1 MTTKGRIVIVD
12 DEVALAEGLR
22 DGLVAEGFDVVLA
35 HDGDEGFKRCTEPN
49 VDLIVLDIMLPKRN
63 GYKLC
68 ADLRSAGIS
77 APILMLT
84 AKTGELDEAEA
95 LDTGADDFLTKPFSF
110 VVLLARV
117 RALQRRRQAVDA
129 AGDGRIE
136 RGSLIVDVRQRRCWR
151 ENVAIDLTAR
161 ELDLLAAIV
170 HASPDPIT
178 KMTLL
183 EQVWGASFEG
193 DPNVVE
199 VYVGYLRRKIDVPF
213 NRSSLQTVRG
223 VGYRFDADR

>member
-1 MTTKGRIVIVD
+1 MSTKGHIVIVD

-22 DGLVAEGFDVVLA
+22 DGLIAEGFDVILA

-49 VDLIVLDIMLPKRN
+49 VDLMVLDIMLPKRN

-68 ADLRSAGIS
+68 ADLRAAGVT

-110 VVLLARV
+110 VVLLARI
-117 RALQRRRQAVDA
+117 RALQRRRQTVDNA
-129 AGDGRIE
+129 TDGRIE
-136 RGSLIVDVRQRRCWR
+136 RGNLVVDVRQRRCWR
-151 ENVAIDLTAR
+151 DNVAIDLTAR

-170 HASPDPIT
+170 IASPDPIT

-183 EQVWGASFEG
+183 EQVWGTSFEG

-199 VYVGYLRRKIDVPF
+199 VYVGYLRRKIDTPF

-223 VGYRFDADR
+223 VGYRFDSDR

>member
-1 MTTKGRIVIVD
+1 MSTKGHIVIVD

-22 DGLVAEGFDVVLA
+22 DGLIAEGFDVILA

-49 VDLIVLDIMLPKRN
+49 VDLMVLDIMLPKRN

-68 ADLRSAGIS
+68 ADLRATGVT

-110 VVLLARV
+110 VVLLARI
-117 RALQRRRQAVDA
+117 RALQRRRQTVDNA
-129 AGDGRIE
+129 TDGRIE
-136 RGSLIVDVRQRRCWR
+136 RGNLVVDVRQRRCWR
-151 ENVAIDLTAR
+151 DNVAIDLTAR

-170 HASPDPIT
+170 IASPDPIT
-178 KMTLL
+178 KMALL
-183 EQVWGASFEG
+183 EQVWGTSFEG

-199 VYVGYLRRKIDVPF
+199 VYVGYLRRKIDTPF

-223 VGYRFDADR
+223 VGYRFDSDR